1 MFIPKLYR
9 SNEINRSRFAD
20 RAFKVQTMKF
30 DPKDRATTL
39 KDMITLQQEGLGLS
53 DSAIADAL
61 GYANPRVIE
70 MIKNG
75 LMKLP
80 MNKVATLANVL
91 EVEPG
96 EVMHLLLAETSP
108 EMLNAIEVCMGPLC
122 LSPSEKRLLMAL
134 RKSAGGRETAPI
146 FFDGAPIVAVIVG

>member
-1 MFIPKLYR
+1 LYR

-20 RAFKVQTMKF
+20 RSFKVQTMKF

-39 KDMITLQQEGLGLS
+39 MDMITLQQEGLGLN

-70 MIKNG
+70 MFKNG

-108 EMLNAIEVCMGPLC
+108 EMLNAIEECMGPLC
-122 LSPSEKRLLMAL
+122 LSPGEKRLLMAL
-134 RKSAGGRETAPI
+134 RKSAGGRESVPI
-146 FFDGAPIVAVIVG
+146 FFEGAPIVAVIVGS